1 MAKIVKPSQIAP
13 KSGMNVLIYGQTG
26 IGKSTLALGA
36 AAPLMIDFENGVTR
50 VHEALRTDT
59 VQANN
64 WCDVTG
70 LTETVAGSGY
80 KSVVIDTYS
89 RFIES
94 IESYV
99 VQQPKMAVVTIIPQ
113 KDEAGNVVG
122 QTKVVKPSI
131 NGYGSIKALRQ
142 GFIKALTQTGK
153 NIICVAQ
160 ETETTD
166 EKTGE
171 KTKRPALGS
180 GKVTTELLQD
190 LDAVGYMYMSQQGVV
205 IDFTPNP
212 AYYTKNADLGCYIV
226 PSIINDHALTGA
238 NSLMQGIIDKWHGI
252 QALSIQQSKNYEEL
266 LGVIKGYVDAIT
278 DAESAEASGMNIA
291 GLLHMWDSKVQAR
304 NMMNER
310 LAQVNLKWNA
320 ETKTYEPAEV

>member
-13 KSGMNVLIYGQTG
+13 KSGMNILIYGQTG

-36 AAPLMIDFENGVTR
+36 AAPLLIDFENGVTR

-59 VQANN
+59 VQALN

-70 LTETVAGSGY
+70 LTEDIAKSNY
-80 KSVVIDTYS
+80 KSAIIDTYS

-94 IESYV
+94 IEAYV
-99 VQQPKMAVVTIIPQ
+99 VQQPKMAVVTAIPQ

-122 QTKVVKPSI
+122 TTKAVKPSI
-131 NGYGSIKALRQ
+131 NGYGTIKALRQ
-142 GFIKALTQTGK
+142 SFIKSLTATGK

-190 LDAVGYMYMSQQGVV
+190 LDAVGYMYMTGEGVV

-212 AYYTKNADLGCYIV
+212 AYYTKNADLGRYVV
-226 PSIINDHALTGA
+226 PRIINDHKITGK
-238 NSLMQGIIDKWHGI
+238 NNLMQQIIDKWHAI
-252 QALSIQQSKNYEEL
+252 QAAS
-266 LGVIKGYVDAIT
+266 V
-278 DAESAEASGMNIA
+278 EASA
-291 GLLHMWDSKVQAR
+291 SYEKLLQDIRTLVDGIKDADTANEAAKAIPNMAHMWDSKVQAR
-304 NMMNER
+304 DIFSAKVKE
-310 LAQVNLKWNA
+310 LKLTYNK
-320 ETKTYEPAEV
+320 ETGSYEQAKV